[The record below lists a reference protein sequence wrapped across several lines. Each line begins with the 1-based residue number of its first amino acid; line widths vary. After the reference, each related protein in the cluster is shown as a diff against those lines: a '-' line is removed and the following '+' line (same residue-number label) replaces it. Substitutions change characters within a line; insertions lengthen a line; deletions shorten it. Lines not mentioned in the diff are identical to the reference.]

1 MRLVTTA
8 LLRRST
14 APPAGSLLR
23 HGAVHA
29 QTDGG
34 INAEASAA
42 VVREVRALAADGLLS
57 SGIQVAARVR
67 GRPLVSVWGG
77 CCARTARPVAE
88 TSLFHPWSVAKG
100 VASTALCIVAAREGV
115 SFDDRVTRV
124 WPGFARGGGRR
135 GKGDTTIAAAAG
147 YRGGMPEHPPLAS
160 QALDAVRG
168 GWRRHWEA
176 GIRWVEEYEP
186 EWEPGARASYHP
198 MSYSWI
204 VGGIVER
211 ADGQRRHIRQVVS
224 EDIAKRL
231 GYEGEMFLGC
241 LPPRER
247 SRIVCQTA
255 QVPVVLGL
263 TEEERF
269 QAACDASTMA
279 VVANSRLWSSVCLPS
294 SNGFFSARALAAMY
308 AVFTNGGCVDGQ
320 QLLPVAAVEEVLARV
335 ASPKLFPATTS
346 RYATKGASGYRD
358 SLGFHPYGHEEPEL
372 YGPNC
377 SYIIGCAGAGGSVAF
392 ADPVSG
398 LSVAILKADYLES
411 RLGLTV
417 AERILHCIR
426 QHLPR
431 AHCG

>member
-34 INAEASAA
+34 INAEASGLSVRACMFVHARTHAICAACGYMRSVWVCEGTTMYVCMRVCMHVCMRVCMCVCMRVCMCACARARMHTHTCTHTHTMHIPYTHLHTAA

-224 EDIAKRL
+224 EGVPHDRSCLSSSTRL
-231 GYEGEMFLGC
+231 RHLLARFRALSQIC
-241 LPPRER
+241 SLSVSPARSSPPRAPHPPLSLCIALTCLCR
-247 SRIVCQTA
+247 SRRHCQA
-255 QVPVVLGL
+255 PWL
-263 TEEERF
+263 
-269 QAACDASTMA
+269 
-279 VVANSRLWSSVCLPS
+279 
-294 SNGFFSARALAAMY
+294 
-308 AVFTNGGCVDGQ
+308 
-320 QLLPVAAVEEVLARV
+320 
-335 ASPKLFPATTS
+335 
-346 RYATKGASGYRD
+346 
-358 SLGFHPYGHEEPEL
+358 
-372 YGPNC
+372 
-377 SYIIGCAGAGGSVAF
+377 
-392 ADPVSG
+392 
-398 LSVAILKADYLES
+398 
-411 RLGLTV
+411 
-417 AERILHCIR
+417 
-426 QHLPR
+426 
-431 AHCG
+431 